1 MTTNRTFVRR
11 HHRGELTHWQ
21 EMELWL
27 GPGPHGSA
35 FESRAELRDAWARNR
50 DRLMTMFA
58 KHGRRPAGWW
68 EFEAPFSR
76 PFEHEASALY
86 EADLLGE
93 QERAELERAWR
104 REFERSWRPG
114 FFHCEGPGL
123 IFRGAAAR
131 RAHYDWADIP
141 AALVEAWTEERRHR
155 PPVEELVEGAAS

>member
-50 DRLMTMFA
+50 DRLMTIFA

-68 EFEAPFSR
+68 EFEAPFPR

-86 EADLLGE
+86 TAGLLTE
-93 QERAELERAWR
+93 SESTELLNMWR
-104 REFERSWRPG
+104 REFKRANEPDFFFTTAPG
-114 FFHCEGPGL
+114 RIL
-123 IFRGAAAR
+123 KGAAAR
-131 RAHYDWADIP
+131 QAHLQWADVPPQLIEKWS
-141 AALVEAWTEERRHR
+141 ADRRHR
-155 PPVEELVEGAAS
+155 PAADLQVEGAAS